1 MTERSPV
8 ESEATP
14 AGEHIHMPEPSLLP
28 LINAASLALT
38 IVFVTMSW
46 WLSGAAFIVF
56 LISTVIW
63 IRAAARETAALP
75 LEHH

>member
-1 MTERSPV
+1 MTDQPPAET
-8 ESEATP
+8 EAAP

-28 LINAASLALT
+28 LINAASLAGA
-38 IVFVTMSW
+38 IVMVTLSW
-46 WLSGAAFIVF
+46 ILFAVFLIVF

-63 IRAAARETAALP
+63 IRSTARETAALP

>member
-1 MTERSPV
+1 M
-8 ESEATP
+8 EATP

-28 LINAASLALT
+28 LINAASLAGA
-38 IVFVTMSW
+38 IVMVTLSW
-46 WLSGAAFIVF
+46 ILFAVFLIVF

-63 IRAAARETAALP
+63 IRSTARETAALP